1 MSDLRTQLRLLQEK
15 YCIELRLSAP
25 EAYDKAWNE
34 MFPPPP
40 PPPPKQA
47 SSSKV
52 EELAQ
57 KLEKTLYKV

>member
-1 MSDLRTQLRLLQEK
+1 MSDVRTQLRLLQEK
-15 YCIELRLSAP
+15 YCIELGLSAP
-25 EAYDKAWNE
+25 EAYNKAWDE
-34 MFPPPP
+34 IFPQPR
-40 PPPPKQA
+40 PPKP

>member
-40 PPPPKQA
+40 PPPKP

>member
-1 MSDLRTQLRLLQEK
+1 MSDVRTQLRLLQEK
-15 YCIELRLSAP
+15 YCIELGLSAP

-40 PPPPKQA
+40 PPPKP

>member
-40 PPPPKQA
+40 KQA

>member
-1 MSDLRTQLRLLQEK
+1 MSDVRTQLRLLQEK
-15 YCIELRLSAP
+15 YCIELGLSAP
-25 EAYDKAWNE
+25 EAYNKAWDE
-34 MFPPPP
+34 IFPPPP
-40 PPPPKQA
+40 PPKP